1 MSAVSSDSVAAPR
14 AGQPVGGAV
23 TLRRVIRSE
32 WTKLW
37 SLRSTRWSLLVAFI
51 AQAGL
56 GPLIAAFRESRFQF
70 LLPQGVLIDHS
81 LAGFHLSQLAIAVL
95 GVLVISGEYG
105 TGSIRSSLLAVPT
118 RLPVLWAKLIVFGT
132 VTFVLILV
140 SSLIGFF
147 GAQAIFAEHQ
157 ASVSLSQ
164 APALR
169 AVIGNALYLTATGVA
184 CVGLGTIIRATAGGI
199 SAFVAVLFV
208 LPGIVEILPAST
220 ANAINPYL
228 PSNAGTAINTAF
240 PDPTSL
246 SPWGGFALFCGY
258 AVLVVAVGAYL
269 LRHRDA

>member
-1 MSAVSSDSVAAPR
+1 MSALSGDSIAAPR
-14 AGQPVGGAV
+14 AGQPVLGAV
-23 TLRRVIRSE
+23 TQGRVIRSE

-37 SLRSTRWSLLVAFI
+37 SLRSTRWSLLVAFV

-56 GPLIAAFRESRFQF
+56 GPLIAAVRESRFQF
-70 LLPQGVLIDHS
+70 LLPHAILIDHS
-81 LAGFHLSQLAIAVL
+81 LAGFHISQLAIAVL

-105 TGSIRSSLLAVPT
+105 TGSIRSSLLAVPK

-132 VTFVLILV
+132 VTFVLILISTV
-140 SSLIGFF
+140 IGFL

-169 AVIGNALYLTATGVA
+169 AVIGNALYLTATGVV

-199 SAFVAVLFV
+199 SAFVFVLFV
-208 LPGIVEILPAST
+208 LPGLVEILPSNT
-220 ANAINPYL
+220 ANAISPYL
-228 PSNAGTAINTAF
+228 PSNAGTAVNTAF
-240 PDPTSL
+240 VSSTSL

-258 AVLVVAVGAYL
+258 TLLVVAAGAYL
-269 LRHRDA
+269 LRRRDA